1 MADVQ
6 GFIQQFGPVAA
17 AVSPRIGVA
26 PDVLLGQWGLETGWG
41 KSIIPGTN
49 NLGNIKGPGVAAKD
63 NQTGAVDQYRAY
75 PSPLDF
81 GNDFVNL
88 IANRYQNAVGKGADA
103 TAYAGALKA
112 GGYAED
118 PKYVG
123 KLSSAVDMVRKFGDT
138 IASALSGTAN
148 ASELTPAQM
157 GGAPVI
163 SATGQRLNG
172 PQMTGAPA
180 PAAAAPTASTGDPL
194 LDMAHGIMG
203 GTPKPAIQ
211 ASAADDVPTSQPAQQ
226 SGQQSDDPLMAMA
239 AGVMAEKGGAANAP
253 KKSLATNG
261 SPQTALQATITGQ
274 PWQTPGS
281 VTMGIG
287 DAIKGG
293 VQSLV
298 HGGAWLA
305 NKVAPDSQFAKDINA
320 AVPQIDQTIQA
331 QNAQYVTDRAA
342 QQPQTLKGIV
352 TGQRQAPGVDW
363 GRMAG
368 NVIGAAPLAATLP
381 TGSGVLGTIG
391 AGMLSGAANSL
402 LEPVTTPGNFL
413 QQKLGQAAA
422 GAAVGGVAN
431 PLVRAVGAAVSP
443 TVGAAQQRMLDS
455 GVTMTPGQILG
466 GGFARTE
473 AKLSSVPFLGDM
485 IKNAQQRTLQDF
497 NRATY
502 NEVLAPIG
510 ATYEG
515 PAGQEAIG
523 AVRNAIRDAYDDSLG
538 RMSFQAADPGFQA
551 DILRLTDMAQQLP
564 AAQRQTFMNTLRT
577 QIFGKVGPQGNMD
590 GQTLKGVQEEL
601 GDLARGY
608 SGDPSFDNR
617 QLGAAIGEI
626 RSAVE
631 NSLARTNPADAVE
644 GLANANAAYA
654 RFARMRAA
662 AASQGAMNN
671 EGIFTAAQLQNAVKA
686 GDRSAGKGATA
697 TGNALMQD
705 FSTAAQSV
713 LGSKYPDSGT
723 AGRGLMA
730 LLAPGS
736 IGAGLA
742 TAPLSTLGTLGGI
755 GLGALPYT
763 GTGQRLAQA
772 LLTARPG
779 FAVPVRNGLSQF
791 VAPLAAPT
799 GNALINAI
807 APSK

>member
-6 GFIQQFGPVAA
+6 GFIHQYGPVAA
-17 AVSPRIGVA
+17 AVSQRIGVA

-41 KSIIPGTN
+41 KSVIPGTN
-49 NLGNIKGPGVAAKD
+49 NLGNIKGTGVAAKD
-63 NQTGAVDQYRAY
+63 NQTGSVDQYRAY
-75 PSPLDF
+75 ASPLDF

-88 IANRYQNAVGKGADA
+88 ISSNYRNAVGKGSDA

-123 KLSSAVDMVRKFGDT
+123 KLASAVDMVRKFGDT
-138 IASALSGTAN
+138 IASALSGAAN
-148 ASELTPAQM
+148 ASELTPAQIS
-157 GGAPVI
+157 GAPVI
-163 SATGQRLNG
+163 SPTGQRLNA
-172 PQMTGAPA
+172 PQTA
-180 PAAAAPTASTGDPL
+180 AAAAPATPTPISSTGDPL
-194 LDMAHGIMG
+194 LDMAHGVMG
-203 GTPKPAIQ
+203 GTVKPANSAPV
-211 ASAADDVPTSQPAQQ
+211 ASAAPA
-226 SGQQSDDPLMAMA
+226 SADADPLMAMA
-239 AGVMAEKGGAANAP
+239 SSVIAAKGEASQPSDATTKPLVSATGAN
-253 KKSLATNG
+253 
-261 SPQTALQATITGQ
+261 TALQPTVTGQ

-320 AVPQIDQTIQA
+320 AVPQIDQTIRA
-331 QNAQYVTDRAA
+331 QNVQYNSDRAA
-342 QQPQTLKGIV
+342 QQPQNLASVV
-352 TGQRQAPGVDW
+352 TGQRQAPGIDW

-381 TGSGVLGTIG
+381 TGTGLLGGIG
-391 AGMLSGAANSL
+391 AGALSGAASSL
-402 LEPVTTPGNFL
+402 LEPVTAPGNFL
-413 QQKLGQAAA
+413 QQKLGQAAT

-431 PLVRAVGAAVSP
+431 PLLKAVGAAISP
-443 TVGAAQQRMLDS
+443 TIGAAQQRMLDS
-455 GVTMTPGQILG
+455 GVTLTPGQILG

-515 PAGQEAIG
+515 PAGQEAVG
-523 AVRNAIRDAYDDSLG
+523 AVRNAIRQAYDDSLG
-538 RMSFQAADPGFQA
+538 RMSFQATDPGFQA
-551 DILRLTDMAQQLP
+551 DILRLTGMAQQLP

-608 SGDPSFDNR
+608 AGDPSFDNR
-617 QLGAAIGEI
+617 QLGTAIGEI
-626 RSAVE
+626 RAAVE

-654 RFARMRAA
+654 RFARMRVA

-763 GTGQRLAQA
+763 GAGQRLAQA
-772 LLTARPG
+772 VLTSRPG

-791 VAPLAAPT
+791 VVPFAAPT
-799 GNALINAI
+799 GNALVNAI
-807 APSK
+807 TQGK

>member
-17 AVSPRIGVA
+17 AVSQRIGVA

-49 NLGNIKGPGVAAKD
+49 NLSNIKGPGVAAKD
-63 NQTGAVDQYRAY
+63 NQTGSVDQYRAY
-75 PSPLDF
+75 QSPADF

-88 IANRYQNAVGKGADA
+88 ISNRYQGAVGKGADA

-172 PQMTGAPA
+172 PQAVTAPAQSAPA
-180 PAAAAPTASTGDPL
+180 PAASTGDPL

-203 GTPKPAIQ
+203 GTPKPASQ
-211 ASAADDVPTSQPAQQ
+211 APTAGAAPASQPA
-226 SGQQSDDPLMAMA
+226 QQSDDPLMAMA
-239 AGVMAEKGGAANAP
+239 AGVMDGKGGAANAP
-253 KKSLATNG
+253 QAPLVTNG
-261 SPQTALQATITGQ
+261 SQQPALQPTISGQ
-274 PWQTPGS
+274 SWQTPGS

-331 QNAQYVTDRAA
+331 QNAQYTADRAA
-342 QQPQTLKGIV
+342 QQPQTLTGVV
-352 TGQRQAPGVDW
+352 TGQRQAPGIDW

-381 TGSGVLGTIG
+381 AGSGVLGSIG
-391 AGMLSGAANSL
+391 AGALSGAASSL

-413 QQKLGQAAA
+413 QQKLGQAAT

-431 PLVRAVGAAVSP
+431 PLVKALGAAVSP
-443 TVGAAQQRMLDS
+443 SIGAAQQTLLDA
-455 GVTMTPGQILG
+455 GVPLTPGQILG
-466 GGFARTE
+466 GGAARTE
-473 AKLSSVPFLGDM
+473 AKLTSVPVLGDM
-485 IKNAQQRTLQDF
+485 IKGAQQRSLAGF
-497 NRATY
+497 NKATY
-502 NEVLAPIG
+502 DQVLEPLGQKYSGPIG
-510 ATYEG
+510 SEG
-515 PAGQEAIG
+515 VANVQNTISQ
-523 AVRNAIRDAYDDSLG
+523 AYDSAL
-538 RMSFQAADPGFQA
+538 SKLTFKADPQFQ
-551 DILRLTDMAQQLP
+551 TDLSSLSGMAQSLP
-564 AAQRQTFMNTLRT
+564 QAQQQQFMNVIKN
-577 QIFGKVGPQGNMD
+577 QIVGKLSPQGTMD
-590 GQTLKGVQEEL
+590 GPTLKGVQSEL
-601 GDLARGY
+601 GRIARGLG
-608 SGDPSFDNR
+608 GDPSFDNQ
-617 QLGAAIGEI
+617 QLGQAVGEV
-626 RSAVE
+626 RNLVE
-631 NSLARTNPADAVE
+631 SSLARNNAPDAVQD
-644 GLANANAAYA
+644 LAKANAAYA
-654 RFARMRAA
+654 NFVRLRAA

-671 EGIFTAAQLQNAVKA
+671 EGMFTAGQLNNAVRSADK
-686 GDRSAGKGATA
+686 SAGKGATA

-705 FSTAAQSV
+705 FSTAGQSV

-723 AGRGLMA
+723 VGRGLMA

-742 TAPLSTLGTLGGI
+742 TAPMSTLATLGGI
-755 GLGALPYT
+755 GIGALPYT

>member
-6 GFIQQFGPVAA
+6 GFIQQYGPVAA
-17 AVSPRIGVA
+17 AVSQRIGVA

-41 KSIIPGTN
+41 KSVIPGTN

-63 NQTGAVDQYRAY
+63 NQTGSVDQYRAY
-75 PSPLDF
+75 ASPLDF

-88 IANRYQNAVGKGADA
+88 ISSNYRNAVGKGSDA

-123 KLSSAVDMVRKFGDT
+123 KLASAVDMVRKFGDT

-148 ASELTPAQM
+148 ASELTPTQM
-157 GGAPVI
+157 SGAPMI
-163 SATGQRLNG
+163 SPTGQRLNA
-172 PQMTGAPA
+172 PQTAAADAPA
-180 PAAAAPTASTGDPL
+180 TPTQTASTGDSL
-194 LDMAHGIMG
+194 LDMAHGVMG
-203 GTPKPAIQ
+203 GTAKPANSISA
-211 ASAADDVPTSQPAQQ
+211 ASAAPA
-226 SGQQSDDPLMAMA
+226 SADADPLMAMA
-239 AGVMAEKGGAANAP
+239 SSVMAAKGEASQPSDATTKPLVSATGANA
-253 KKSLATNG
+253 
-261 SPQTALQATITGQ
+261 ALQPTVTGQ

-305 NKVAPDSQFAKDINA
+305 NKIAPDSQFAKDINA

-331 QNAQYVTDRAA
+331 QNAQYNADRAA
-342 QQPQTLKGIV
+342 QQPQNLASVV
-352 TGQRQAPGVDW
+352 TGQRQAPGIDW

-381 TGSGVLGTIG
+381 TGTGLLGGIG
-391 AGMLSGAANSL
+391 AGALSGAASSL
-402 LEPVTTPGNFL
+402 LEPVTASGNFL
-413 QQKLGQAAA
+413 QQKLGQAAT

-431 PLVRAVGAAVSP
+431 PLLKAVGATISP
-443 TVGAAQQRMLDS
+443 TIGAAQQRMLDS
-455 GVTMTPGQILG
+455 GVTLTPGQILG

-515 PAGQEAIG
+515 PAGQEAVG
-523 AVRNAIRDAYDDSLG
+523 AVRNAIRQAYDDSLG
-538 RMSFQAADPGFQA
+538 RMSFQATDPGFQA
-551 DILRLTDMAQQLP
+551 DILRLTGMAQQLP

-608 SGDPSFDNR
+608 AGDPSFDNR
-617 QLGAAIGEI
+617 QLGTAIGEI
-626 RSAVE
+626 RAAVE

-763 GTGQRLAQA
+763 GAGQRLAQA
-772 LLTARPG
+772 ILTSRPG

-791 VAPLAAPT
+791 VVPFAAPT
-799 GNALINAI
+799 GNALVNAI
-807 APSK
+807 TQGK

>member
-1 MADVQ
+1 MADIQ

-17 AVSPRIGVA
+17 AVSQRIGVA

-63 NQTGAVDQYRAY
+63 NQTGSVDQYRAY
-75 PSPLDF
+75 SSPLDF

-88 IANRYQNAVGKGADA
+88 ISNRYQNAVGKGADA

-123 KLSSAVDMVRKFGDT
+123 KLSSAVDMVRKFGDS

-172 PQMTGAPA
+172 PQADAAPA
-180 PAAAAPTASTGDPL
+180 PSAPAPSASTGDPL
-194 LDMAHGIMG
+194 LAMAHGVMG
-203 GTPKPAIQ
+203 GTTKPAGT
-211 ASAADDVPTSQPAQQ
+211 SPTPAATPGAPPAT
-226 SGQQSDDPLMAMA
+226 DADPLMAMA
-239 AGVMAEKGGAANAP
+239 AGVMAAKSSAPAQGAAVQSGGAATP
-253 KKSLATNG
+253 G
-261 SPQTALQATITGQ
+261 PTITGQ

-331 QNAQYVTDRAA
+331 QNAQYTADRAA
-342 QQPQTLKGIV
+342 QQPQTLTGIV

-381 TGSGVLGTIG
+381 AGSGILGTIG

-431 PLVRAVGAAVSP
+431 PLAKAVGAAVSP
-443 TVGAAQQRMLDS
+443 SIGAAQQTLLDA
-455 GVTMTPGQILG
+455 GVPLTPGQILG
-466 GGFARTE
+466 GGAARTE
-473 AKLSSVPFLGDM
+473 AKLTSVPVLGDM
-485 IKNAQQRTLQDF
+485 IKGAQQRSLAGF
-497 NRATY
+497 NKATY
-502 NEVLAPIG
+502 DQVLEPLGQKYSGPIG
-510 ATYEG
+510 SEG
-515 PAGQEAIG
+515 VANVQNTISQ
-523 AVRNAIRDAYDDSLG
+523 AYDSAL
-538 RMSFQAADPGFQA
+538 SKLTFKADPQFQ
-551 DILRLTDMAQQLP
+551 TDLGSLSGMAQSLP
-564 AAQRQTFMNTLRT
+564 QAQQQQFMNVIKN
-577 QIFGKVGPQGNMD
+577 QIVGKLSPQGTMD
-590 GQTLKGVQEEL
+590 GPTLKGVQSEL
-601 GDLARGY
+601 GRIARGLG
-608 SGDPSFDNR
+608 GDPSFDNQ
-617 QLGAAIGEI
+617 QLGQAVGEV
-626 RSAVE
+626 RNLVE
-631 NSLARTNPADAVE
+631 SSLARNNAPDAVQD
-644 GLANANAAYA
+644 LAKANAAYA
-654 RFARMRAA
+654 NFVRLRAA

-671 EGIFTAAQLQNAVKA
+671 EGVFTASQLNNAVRSADK
-686 GDRSAGKGATA
+686 SAGKGATA

-705 FSTAAQSV
+705 FSTAGQSV

-723 AGRGLMA
+723 VGRGLMA

-742 TAPLSTLGTLGGI
+742 TAPMSTLATLGGI
-755 GLGALPYT
+755 GIGALPYT
-763 GTGQRLAQA
+763 GAGQRLAQA